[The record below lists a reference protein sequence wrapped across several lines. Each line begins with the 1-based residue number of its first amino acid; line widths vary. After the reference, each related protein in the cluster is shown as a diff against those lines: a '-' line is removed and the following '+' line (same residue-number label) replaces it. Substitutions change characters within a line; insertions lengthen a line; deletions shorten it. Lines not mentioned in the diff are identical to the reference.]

1 MSAAF
6 GSKTLVRIGLG
17 ACVLFAIAFALWHGD
32 VGGVRGTRA
41 LREALTERGRVA
53 VERLAE
59 LPVGRVQGAS
69 LLDLDAVPGLAA
81 VLAGRDAAALVRTLE
96 QRQIDA
102 LLLIPSTTASRDDRL
117 RARLQRYEPIAG
129 LRGLQLSPRLALYA
143 PEPFQALPAVQRDA
157 LAVVARRVIAGE
169 RSPQV
174 GSFPE
179 ALRRVHPVE
188 VMVLLREGEQARLW
202 RSARGSSLARALLTA
217 SEVAR
222 ERWNEREQA
231 MGGPLDRMLP
241 RLQVEVGLLI
251 DDGTVEVREPAFI
264 DRVFFPEHGVGYE
277 RKGAWRYLLPDD
289 TAEIGRASAAYRK
302 LFVDDGLPVD
312 SFQRHELRLY
322 RLRMVPLAASP
333 PEPRR
338 DDGLDPP
345 RTPDEVLAP
354 DADLEPGP
362 KR

>member
-1 MSAAF
+1 MSAVV
-6 GSKTLVRIGLG
+6 GSKALVRLGLG
-17 ACVLFAIAFALWHGD
+17 AALLFAISFALWHSD
-32 VGGVRGTRA
+32 VGGVRGTRS

-59 LPVGRVQGAS
+59 LPIAEAQGAT

-81 VLAGRDAAALVRTLE
+81 ALAGTDAGALVRAIE
-96 QRQIDA
+96 QQKIDA
-102 LLLIPSTTASRDDRL
+102 LLLVPASATSGAGEARL
-117 RARLQRYEPIAG
+117 RERLHRYEPVAG
-129 LRGLQLSPRLALYA
+129 LRALQLSPRMALYA
-143 PEPFQALPAVQRDA
+143 PEPFQALPAVQRNA

-169 RSPQV
+169 RSPQL

-179 ALRRVHPVE
+179 ALRRVYPVE
-188 VMVLLREGEQARLW
+188 VMVLLRDGEQARLW

-231 MGGPLDRMLP
+231 MGGPLDRLLP
-241 RLQVEVGLLI
+241 RLQVEVSLLI
-251 DDGTVEVREPAFI
+251 DDGTVELREPAFI
-264 DRVFFPEHGVGYE
+264 DRVFFPVHGVGYE
-277 RKGAWRYLLPDD
+277 RKGAWRYLRPDD
-289 TAEIGRASAAYRK
+289 TAELGRASAAYRK
-302 LFVDDGLPVD
+302 LFVDDGLPAD
-312 SFQRHELRLY
+312 SFERHELRLY
-322 RLRMVPLAASP
+322 RLREVPLAVSA

-345 RTPDEVLAP
+345 RTPDELLVP
-354 DADLEPGP
+354 DAG